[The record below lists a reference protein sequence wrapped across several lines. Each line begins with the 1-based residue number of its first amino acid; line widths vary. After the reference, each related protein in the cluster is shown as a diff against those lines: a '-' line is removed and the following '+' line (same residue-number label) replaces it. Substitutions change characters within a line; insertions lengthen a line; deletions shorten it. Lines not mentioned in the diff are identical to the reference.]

1 VEDILVPEVR
11 KQKYRSLD
19 LVLVAHAL
27 DKYKELPS
35 QSKKEP
41 TWPTKRAVEL
51 LAKQLRAQM
60 VSGTAGAR
68 VLEDT

>member
-1 VEDILVPEVR
+1 MPEVR
-11 KQKYRSLD
+11 KQKYRALD

-27 DKYKELPS
+27 DKYKELPN

-60 VSGTAGAR
+60 VSGAAGTR
-68 VLEDT
+68 VLDDS